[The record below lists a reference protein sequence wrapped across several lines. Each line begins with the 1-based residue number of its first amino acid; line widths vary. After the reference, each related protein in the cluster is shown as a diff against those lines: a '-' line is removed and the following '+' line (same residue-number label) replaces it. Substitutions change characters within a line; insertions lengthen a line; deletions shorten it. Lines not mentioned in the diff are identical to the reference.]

1 MGELIRGERLQIM
14 LTQEELTALDDW
26 RFARRMP
33 TRAAAIRELLKRGL
47 AVEGLQTADGASKS
61 KDFGVLSAR
70 IGYNSLTSARGSRFD
85 EHFGH
90 SFHHTCIRKLAGKL
104 RNHRTSQRTR
114 PRQIAQRLAFS
125 RENYRLMCG
134 ELLKIA
140 YLKARADSDQTALYP
155 AAMK

>member
-1 MGELIRGERLQIM
+1 MAMVQAEARG
-14 LTQEELTALDDW
+14 
-26 RFARRMP
+26 
-33 TRAAAIRELLKRGL
+33 
-47 AVEGLQTADGASKS
+47 S
-61 KDFGVLSAR
+61 R

-140 YLKARADSDQTALYP
+140 YLKARDDERLAGTVTKWDELPIHP
-155 AAMK
+155 ASLRFI